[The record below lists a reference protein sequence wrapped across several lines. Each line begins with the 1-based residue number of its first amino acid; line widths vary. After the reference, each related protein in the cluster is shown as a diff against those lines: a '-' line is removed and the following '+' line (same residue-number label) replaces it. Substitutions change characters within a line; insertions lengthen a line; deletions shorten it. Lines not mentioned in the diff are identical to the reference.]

1 MIKRGFSFNLLFK
14 KKPKGV
20 QQPKVMFYGTK
31 SEIVK
36 FRPKRRTI
44 KLVWKP
50 RVRPKSLQ
58 TVTGPLIKVGIGV
71 GLSLLIYWLI
81 GSQTFVLKNLVI
93 EGNYLIAIEEIEQSM
108 FKDGFKPVNTFLF
121 NEHKAEKQV
130 LGIPQIREAVF
141 KKMIFKRTLL
151 ITVAEHETTIIW
163 QTNNERFMVNRAG
176 VIYDVADDDS
186 PLVVVEDLKN
196 VPVNLNQ
203 RIVTTEFI
211 EFVTSVVAN
220 LPRKTNLAARRV
232 MVPETT
238 FEIEVVTSEG
248 WTIIL
253 DATRSFETQ
262 LNNLV
267 KVLRNNQS
275 TPKQYVD
282 LRIEDRV
289 YYK

>member
-1 MIKRGFSFNLLFK
+1 MIKRGFSFSFLFK

-20 QQPKVMFYGTK
+20 PQPKVVFYAAK
-31 SEIVK
+31 PEIV
-36 FRPKRRTI
+36 RPKSKRRTI

-50 RVRPKSLQ
+50 KIRPRSFKV
-58 TVTGPLIKVGIGV
+58 VTGPLVKVGIGV
-71 GLSLLIYWLI
+71 GLSLLIYLLI
-81 GSQTFVLKNLVI
+81 GSQTFVLRNLVI
-93 EGNYLIAIEEIEQSM
+93 EGNHLITVKEIEQSV
-108 FKDGFKPVNTFLF
+108 FKNGFEPVNTFLF

-130 LGIPQIREAVF
+130 LSIPQIKEVVF
-141 KKMIFKRTLL
+141 KKLIFKRTLL
-151 ITVAEHETTIIW
+151 VTVSEHETTIIW

-176 VIYDVADDDS
+176 VIYDVADDTS

-220 LPRKTNLAARRV
+220 LPRKTNLATRRV

-238 FEIEVVTSEG
+238 FEIEIVTSEG
-248 WTIIL
+248 WTIIF
-253 DATRSFETQ
+253 DTTRSFETQ

-267 KVLRNNQS
+267 KVLRTTQS